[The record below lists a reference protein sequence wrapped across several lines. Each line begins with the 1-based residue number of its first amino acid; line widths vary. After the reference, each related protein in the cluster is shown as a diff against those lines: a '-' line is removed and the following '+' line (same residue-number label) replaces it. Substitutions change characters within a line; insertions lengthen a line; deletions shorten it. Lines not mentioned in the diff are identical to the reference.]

1 MKHLPIPVPSDVRP
15 SNAHQ
20 FLTHIVLSL
29 GKYDTEID
37 ALTHQTTRQCLQSVG
52 LIGPNAD
59 VSSLKRY
66 TNTLTRSYIEEQL
79 VFYPI
84 SLDVAQIYLVTAHK
98 VFADAI
104 MRNELS
110 MNELPPFTMSTLLD
124 TKTEETNQWW
134 QNIKNSQ
141 LDAVYSVLQHTQGI
155 PTRETVSAVTR
166 DTPLE
171 WSPTE
176 DIHQYDRQSDES
188 FEEQKLAIG
197 IEARQL
203 DKYRNAADDGNLT
216 YIKNTVIHGA
226 PGTGKSFVSELLVL
240 YAISLGLNILSSA
253 LMAIRAN
260 ALGCPHLHEFFKLPT
275 SDTTVF
281 SAFQGAQAA
290 LEKIMRDPM
299 LLHALRTLDV
309 LFLDECSQVSAEYLS
324 MIDIILRKV
333 RNSQTP
339 FGGVH
344 VFGTM
349 DPAQLQAIKM
359 RPFLISAFMLSCFQ
373 MVELKHSVR
382 AHGDPEFRRLQQLS
396 RMDADVLLSSQAL
409 KEEFFQKAG

>member
-1 MKHLPIPVPSDVRP
+1 MGAR
-15 SNAHQ
+15 
-20 FLTHIVLSL
+20 
-29 GKYDTEID
+29 
-37 ALTHQTTRQCLQSVG
+37 
-52 LIGPNAD
+52 
-59 VSSLKRY
+59 
-66 TNTLTRSYIEEQL
+66 
-79 VFYPI
+79 
-84 SLDVAQIYLVTAHK
+84 
-98 VFADAI
+98 
-104 MRNELS
+104 
-110 MNELPPFTMSTLLD
+110 
-124 TKTEETNQWW
+124 
-134 QNIKNSQ
+134 IKNSQ

-166 DTPLE
+166 DTPIE
-171 WSPTE
+171 WSPTD

-197 IEARQL
+197 IESRQL
-203 DKYRNAADDGNLT
+203 DKYRNAAEDGNLT

-253 LMAIRAN
+253 LMGVRAN
-260 ALGCPHLHEFFKLPT
+260 ALGSVHLHEFFKLPT

-324 MIDIILRKV
+324 MMDIILRKV

-359 RPFLISAFMLSCFQ
+359 RPFLTSAFMLSCFQ

-382 AHGDPEFRRLQQLS
+382 AHGDPEFQRLQQLS

-409 KEEFFQKAG
+409 KEEFFEKAGRLLTFVPSWDDPRIGPNMLRAFSRKIPAQRALADYR